1 MGCDYTFAFDS
12 DGAHE
17 LTCEKKYLGFPD
29 LMKTNIGETTDTNS
43 HNIDQLYDIPIT
55 TPVPHHV
62 EKNVQTI
69 PPSAENTQETT
80 PALEINNNQTPRLY
94 ENFYESIST
103 LPVIQKKCL
112 NCMNMVEAGNY
123 TVCFFKHISCKT
135 CQKDMCI
142 ACVRNLDGSS
152 KVACKNAWKGC
163 KEILATGDVS
173 SHRDNCEF
181 NTIKCPIDSC
191 GYKGVMELLKTHLI
205 DTHQEAL
212 ISSNEMSKNMNHK
225 DKVFIFLCYGG
236 IFKCSYYFFKS
247 YVEICVVYYG
257 SCARA
262 SDFSFEISSQIE
274 EKTIVKQSECSNWN
288 DSMLSSGIMLT
299 KEELEELMGPN
310 AKKFNFVLNLRINA
324 QA

>member
-1 MGCDYTFAFDS
+1 MFRVPDNLLDKLKCSICAGYLNSAPVVAKNGFQICSKCYKILPQNEKNQCVRQISYEALGTCLVFPCRYHKMGCDYTFAFDS

-236 IFKCSYYFFKS
+236 IFKCSY
-247 YVEICVVYYG
+247 
-257 SCARA
+257 
-262 SDFSFEISSQIE
+262 
-274 EKTIVKQSECSNWN
+274 
-288 DSMLSSGIMLT
+288 
-299 KEELEELMGPN
+299 
-310 AKKFNFVLNLRINA
+310 
-324 QA
+324 